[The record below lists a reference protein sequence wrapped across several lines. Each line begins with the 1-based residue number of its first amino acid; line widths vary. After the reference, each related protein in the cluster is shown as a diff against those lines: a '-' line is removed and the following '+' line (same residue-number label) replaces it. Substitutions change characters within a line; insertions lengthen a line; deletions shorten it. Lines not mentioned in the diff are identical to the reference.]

1 MGGLRRIYNQA
12 AGIPNIEMMG
22 QPGGLG
28 YYINLSKVWSAY
40 YKVFASILVMA
51 LLFSLIMKIL
61 GLIQA
66 NVLRWQKG
74 WVKE

>member
-1 MGGLRRIYNQA
+1 MA
-12 AGIPNIEMMG
+12 EMMG